1 MNILEKKET
10 KIIAV
15 AVMVILIIIAGIMLF
30 NQNNLKQTKDSLEHE
45 AGKELAFDAQDYFD
59 VDEETA
65 AEITFDASRVDV
77 NTVGEYKAT
86 ASYKS
91 KTYMI
96 KVNVI
101 DTTAPMVDFACRY
114 VFTNDVANADIS
126 SLVEGVYDA
135 SEYNAKLIRFERSGN
150 LSVMDEKALNA
161 LVDTINTHMSDEEL
175 KAIGTADLPTEP
187 GIYRGIVEIAD
198 VHGNAAYE
206 EVYVILDKTGA
217 VIEDVAD
224 KTITVSAENLAA
236 EPAVDKSEYHIT
248 DNVDGKIAADDITC
262 ELELR
267 DEAKHEWLVHVSY
280 TDRAGNEN
288 KADFLI
294 IVTEGTAATQNGNG
308 SASNNG
314 GNTGNGGSSNQ
325 GSNSNSVSDKKPTNN
340 QDTSTWVPTDDENVI
355 SPSQQMLIDAGY
367 GNVVKFDT
375 GNYGVL
381 MKDGDHTINGLDGGD
396 ILRQYLAERKLEA
409 GSIIGGWIDAANGW
423 YMWTATNIHELI
435 TPDDEEFWD

>member
-1 MNILEKKET
+1 
-10 KIIAV
+10 
-15 AVMVILIIIAGIMLF
+15 
-30 NQNNLKQTKDSLEHE
+30 
-45 AGKELAFDAQDYFD
+45 
-59 VDEETA
+59 
-65 AEITFDASRVDV
+65 
-77 NTVGEYKAT
+77 
-86 ASYKS
+86 
-91 KTYMI
+91 
-96 KVNVI
+96 
-101 DTTAPMVDFACRY
+101 
-114 VFTNDVANADIS
+114 
-126 SLVEGVYDA
+126 
-135 SEYNAKLIRFERSGN
+135 
-150 LSVMDEKALNA
+150 MDEKALNA

-248 DNVDGKIAADDITC
+248 DNVDGKIAVDDITC

-280 TDRAGNEN
+280 TDRAGNES

-294 IVTEGTAATQNGNG
+294 TVTEGTAATQNGNG

-325 GSNSNSVSDKKPTNN
+325 GSNSNTDTNKKPTNN

-355 SPSQQMLIDAGY
+355 SPWMQMVIDAGY
-367 GNVVKFDT
+367 GNVVDFGD
-375 GNYGVL
+375 GSYGVL
-381 MKDGDHTINGLDGGD
+381 THNDGYVNGKDGGD
-396 ILRQYLAERKLEA
+396 ILREYLAAMDLEPQNV
-409 GSIIGGWIDAANGW
+409 SGGVIDQDDDYYW
-423 YMWTATNIHELI
+423 YIADNVRELI